1 ASERRHTSSKRDWSS
16 DVCSSDLFH
25 RAIARATHNE
35 FMDRLMPVI
44 FQAINQGVIL
54 SKRKEHVVE
63 DTIRDHRLIMDF
75 MKARNAEGARNAMRI
90 HILHAMQDL
99 GME

>member
-1 ASERRHTSSKRDWSS
+1 TE
-16 DVCSSDLFH
+16 VEQQFH